1 MKVTKRFVLGG
12 MAAMPVAA
20 SCTTTAT
27 ARAPDTV
34 VVGAGV
40 FGAWTA
46 EMLRRTGRKVALVDA
61 WGPAHARAS
70 SGGESRLTRAGYGTA
85 RRYSEMAAESLEE
98 WKRLSRDQDLPL
110 FHNAAVLAFY
120 DQENDYATASHETM
134 LALKLRSERYEV
146 EQLRARW
153 PQIDWT
159 GVKFG
164 LLEPE
169 FGALMARRSVG
180 TLVEQFVRN
189 GGTYRKTAILPPKGG
204 DRLEALQTTEGETLQ
219 AGEFVFACGPWL
231 AKLFPEVIGARLF
244 VTKQEIFFF
253 RPPAGDARFS
263 MPAMPGWIDFFGDT
277 VMYGFPDLE
286 NRGFKVANDNHGT
299 IVDPDTIDRLV
310 EPASLA
316 QVRKYVGR
324 RFPGLKDAPLSETRV
339 CQYENSSNGDL
350 LIDRHPQ
357 WANAVLVGMGSGH
370 GFKHGPGVGKAA
382 ARLLESPSAA
392 AEPMFTLATKAETQ
406 ARSVH

>member
-20 SCTTTAT
+20 SCATTVT
-27 ARAPDTV
+27 ARAPDAV

-61 WGPAHARAS
+61 WGPAHSRAS

-110 FHNAAVLAFY
+110 FHNAGVLAFY

-189 GGTYRKTAILPPKGG
+189 GGTYRRTAILPPKGG

-286 NRGFKVANDNHGT
+286 NRGFKVANDNHGA
-299 IVDPDTIDRLV
+299 IVDPDTNDRLV

-316 QVRKYVGR
+316 QVREYVGR
-324 RFPGLKDAPLSETRV
+324 RFPDLKDAPLSETRV

-350 LIDRHPQ
+350 LIDRHTQ

-392 AEPMFTLATKAETQ
+392 AEPMFSLATKAETQ